1 MFQFMHGACR
11 GCRPWGPLFC
21 RFAGVALAAL
31 GTLLAASPAVFAEAT
46 AVGTRGMVVSA
57 EARATDAGVQI
68 LRSGGNAFDAA
79 AAVGFALGV
88 THGIAGSLGG
98 GGFAVAITAEG
109 EALALDFRETA
120 PRAAH
125 RDLFLDDG
133 GEPIPGASL
142 RSARASGVPGTADG
156 LLRLQRDHG
165 VLARADVMAPAIA
178 LARDG
183 VPVSSFLAGALLE
196 RREDLAPFDATRAVF
211 FGADGGVLREGDLLV
226 QADLAR
232 TLERIAA
239 EGRDGFYAGET
250 AARII
255 AAMEAAGGI
264 LDAADLGAYRSRWR
278 PPLRFERWGDEFVTH
293 PLPSSG
299 GVTLGQIL
307 GLLDRDALQGAAF
320 QSAEY
325 VRQLVEA
332 ERIAYADRNHHLGDP
347 GFVDPPVARLL
358 SEDYLATRRRL
369 IPAHGAGR
377 SADVSP
383 GRPEPDETTNF
394 CVADAAGNVVVITMT
409 LNQWFGTGALV
420 AGAGIFLNNEMDDFS
435 VKPGVPNLYGLVG
448 GEANAIAP
456 GKKPLSSM
464 TPTIVRRNGRLLLA
478 IGSPGGST
486 IITTVLQVYL
496 NVALWGMDLAGAID
510 APRFHH
516 QWLPD
521 RIFAEED
528 ALAGDVRVGLEDMG
542 YGIAPRR
549 LGRATGIVRLPG
561 GALEGHADRRVS
573 SGKAAAE

>member
-1 MFQFMHGACR
+1 MFQFKHGACR
-11 GCRPWGPLFC
+11 GCRPRGPLFP
-21 RFAGVALAAL
+21 RQAPALAAALLIVL
-31 GTLLAASPAVFAEAT
+31 GAAETGRADAT
-46 AVGTRGMVVSA
+46 AVGARGMVVSA

-68 LRSGGNAFDAA
+68 LRNGGNAFDAA
-79 AAVGFALGV
+79 AAIGFALGV
-88 THGIAGSLGG
+88 THPIAGSLGG
-98 GGFAVAITAEG
+98 GGFAVAITAGG
-109 EALALDFRETA
+109 EALALDFRESA

-125 RDLFLDDG
+125 RDLFLDAA

-165 VLARADVMAPAIA
+165 VLARADVMAPAIT

-183 VPVSSFLAGALLE
+183 VPVSPFLAKALAE
-196 RREDLAPFDATRAVF
+196 RRDDLAPFEATRAVF
-211 FGADGGVLREGDLLV
+211 FGADGGVLRERDLLV
-226 QADLAR
+226 QTDLAH

-239 EGRDGFYAGET
+239 DGRDGFYAGET
-250 AARII
+250 AARIVH
-255 AAMEAAGGI
+255 AMEEAGGI
-264 LDAADLGAYRSRWR
+264 LDAADLDAYRSRR
-278 PPLRFERWGDEFVTH
+278 RVPLRFERWGDEFVTH

-307 GLLDRDALQGAAF
+307 GLLDRDALHAAGF
-320 QSAEY
+320 QTPEY

-347 GFVDPPVARLL
+347 DFVDAPVERLL
-358 SEDYLATRRRL
+358 SEEYLSKRRRL
-369 IPAHGAGR
+369 LPARGAGH
-377 SADVSP
+377 SSGVSP

-420 AGAGIFLNNEMDDFS
+420 AGTGIFLNNEMDDFS

-464 TPTIVRRNGRLLLA
+464 TPTIVRRDGEFLLA

-496 NVALWGMDLAGAID
+496 NVTLWGMDLAGAID

-521 RIFAEED
+521 RIDAEED
-528 ALAGDVRVGLEDMG
+528 ALGEDVRAGLVAMG
-542 YGIAPRR
+542 YEIAPRR

-561 GALEGHADRRVS
+561 GSLEGHADRRVS
-573 SGKAAAE
+573 GKAAAE